1 MVKLSVDLMGSDN
14 GPEAIAA
21 GIKEFLKKHS
31 DVEIYA
37 CGSEEALALLKDEKH
52 IHPYVTSQVVPMESG
67 AMQAM
72 RMKDSSMMK
81 VFNLFAEENV
91 QAGVSA
97 GSTGGF
103 LSLATLKLKLIPGVE
118 RAALT
123 SPFPTLTGS
132 PLVVLDIGAS
142 NENNPQQLY
151 QFAKMGRI
159 YSQTVFNVKEPNTY
173 LLSNGVE
180 EGKGSPVGKE
190 AYKLLKEH
198 NFPGFKGNIEAR
210 EALKGDADVLVSEGY
225 PGNIFLKS
233 SEGVAKMMSALIKKA
248 FHKNIFTMIGYLF
261 SAGGFKDMKKSMDYK
276 SYGGAILL
284 GVNGVVV
291 KAHGNSDAYSFS
303 CALEVAYKMTSHDIV
318 NKIKEGFQDEL

>member
-1 MVKLSVDLMGSDN
+1 MVKLAVDLMGSDN

-52 IHPYVTSQVVPMESG
+52 IHSFVTSQVVPMESG

-123 SPFPTLTGS
+123 SPFPTLNGS

-142 NENNPQQLY
+142 NENNPQQ
-151 QFAKMGRI
+151 
-159 YSQTVFNVKEPNTY
+159 
-173 LLSNGVE
+173 
-180 EGKGSPVGKE
+180 
-190 AYKLLKEH
+190 
-198 NFPGFKGNIEAR
+198 

-248 FHKNIFTMIGYLF
+248 FHKNIFTIIGYLF